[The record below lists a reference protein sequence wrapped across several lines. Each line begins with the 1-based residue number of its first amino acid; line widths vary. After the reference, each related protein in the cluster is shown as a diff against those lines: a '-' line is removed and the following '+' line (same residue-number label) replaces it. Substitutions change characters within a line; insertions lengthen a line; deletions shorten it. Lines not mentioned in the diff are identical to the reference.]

1 MTDRQMRAAVIKRCG
16 EEPSIETVP
25 APLRSPGQCIVRVE
39 AAAIER
45 LDLLVASGQYLEGVP
60 QLPYIPGTEAI
71 GTVIEGDKLAPGTR
85 VRVELHLPGYGLDGC
100 FAEYV
105 AVSEVPS
112 EDGMGATS
120 QVVPIDSPLSPSLI
134 AAAAPAGLSAKLLL
148 ERVAALHGR
157 IEGAT
162 ILVLGATGA
171 VGEVIVQ
178 LCALQGAGR
187 VIAAGRNR
195 DRLKALLDLGADAV
209 VELNTET
216 KDELAH
222 RFRDAAERPID
233 VVLDALWGEPA
244 AAALDA
250 TGQGGLFVNFGTSA
264 GRFSEISGV
273 PLRSEYVTIAGYAGT
288 RVSPEDR
295 RRAVDET
302 LRDVEEGRLKITYE
316 EVPLTDL
323 PTAWH
328 RQAHSAGTK
337 LIVVPKSTVGAVTA
351 HI

>member
-1 MTDRQMRAAVIKRCG
+1 MSNQQMRAAVIQNCG
-16 EEPSIETVP
+16 EEPRIETVP
-25 APLRSPGQCIVRVE
+25 APLRSEGQCIVRIE
-39 AAAIER
+39 AAALER

-71 GTVIEGDKLAPGTR
+71 GTVIEGGSLAPGTR
-85 VRVELHLPGYGLDGC
+85 VRVELQFPGYGVDGC

-105 AVSEVPS
+105 AVSETPS
-112 EDGMGATS
+112 EGGMGATS
-120 QVVPIDSPLSPSLI
+120 QVVPIDSPLPSSVI
-134 AAAAPAGLSAKLLL
+134 AAAAPAGLSGKLLL
-148 ERVAALHGR
+148 ERVAAFHGP
-157 IEGAT
+157 IKGAT

-195 DRLKALLDLGADAV
+195 GRLEALVDLGADAV
-209 VELNTET
+209 VELGADT
-216 KDELAH
+216 KEELSR
-222 RFRDAAERPID
+222 RFRDAAQQPID
-233 VVLDALWGEPA
+233 IVLDALWGEPA

-264 GRFSEISGV
+264 GKLSEISGA
-273 PLRSEYVTIAGYAGT
+273 PLRSEYVTIVGYAGS

-302 LRDVEEGRLKITYE
+302 LRDVEEGRLKISYE
-316 EVPLTDL
+316 EVPLTEL

-328 RQAHSAGTK
+328 RQANSAGTK
-337 LIVVPKSTVGAVTA
+337 LIVVPDSSLAKMPA